1 MVVAALLYLHA
12 YVACV
17 ACGEQDTHTHTHTE
31 SVSHMSVHHA
41 NAFGAPPQLG
51 CVIVIVL
58 AFAALSLSLCVRVCV
73 CVDWVF
79 AFGMIIL
86 RF

>member
-1 MVVAALLYLHA
+1 MCGMWRAGHA
-12 YVACV
+12 
-17 ACGEQDTHTHTHTE
+17 HTPTE

-41 NAFGAPPQLG
+41 NAFGAPQLG

-58 AFAALSLSLCVRVCV
+58 AFAALSLSLSVCVCV